1 MPLDRGELPDGL
13 VRLVV
18 RVRRAVPWARPRRD
32 AARLGFEVEVVAFRL
47 GLGAP
52 LPALLDEVA
61 RQREERV
68 VPRPLEG
75 AHERELELFVAR
87 VPVGS
92 NIRALQFSISFF
104 MYMQK
109 SRKVEK

>member
-1 MPLDRGELPDGL
+1 MPLDRGDVPDGL

-32 AARLGFEVEVVAFRL
+32 AARLGFEVVVVAFWP
-47 GLGAP
+47 P
-52 LPALLDEVA
+52 LTALLDEVA

-92 NIRALQFSISFF
+92 NSERFSLAYF

-109 SRKVEK
+109 SKKVETTEVLN

>member
-32 AARLGFEVEVVAFRL
+32 AARLCFEVVVVAFWP
-47 GLGAP
+47 P
-52 LPALLDEVA
+52 LTALLDEVA
-61 RQREERV
+61 REREERGV
-68 VPRPLEG
+68 SRALEG

-87 VPVGS
+87 VPASGS
-92 NIRALQFSISFF
+92 NSERFSLAF
-104 MYMQK
+104 YVY
-109 SRKVEK
+109 VEK

>member
-32 AARLGFEVEVVAFRL
+32 AARLGFEVEVVSLRP
-47 GLGAP
+47 P
-52 LPALLDEVA
+52 LTALLDEVA

-92 NIRALQFSISFF
+92 NSERFSLVLAFF